1 LKPVNLI
8 PPEQRRGQNAPLRA
22 GFASYAIVAA
32 LVIALGA
39 VTYLV
44 LTQNKISEREAEVAS
59 LEARKAE
66 TAARYEALRPYSDF
80 ASISQS
86 RDATVNSLAKSR
98 FDWERVLNELARVIP
113 PDVWLVRVAGSASP
127 DTQAGEGASVASRAS
142 IPGPALELIGCGAST
157 DAVARFLAALK
168 DIDGVTRVGID
179 RSERPAPTAND
190 GSSSV
195 GSVDTSSDECR
206 TRDFISRFEIVAA
219 FDSVPVP
226 AAAGTAPGLVAPEPT
241 PADAGAASV
250 ADAQAQEQQAADSTS
265 EQTDKARKASSDLI
279 PGTIR

>member
-8 PPEQRRGQNAPLRA
+8 PLEQRRGQSAPLRA

-32 LVIALGA
+32 LVVAVGA

-44 LTQNKISEREAEVAS
+44 LTQNKISEREAEVVS
-59 LEARKAE
+59 LQARKAE
-66 TAARYEALRPYSDF
+66 TAARYEAVRPYSDF
-80 ASISQS
+80 ASVSQS
-86 RDATVNSLAKSR
+86 RDETVNSLAKTR

-113 PDVWLVRVAGSASP
+113 PDVWLVRVAGSVTP
-127 DTQAGEGASVASRAS
+127 ETQAGEGASVASRTS

-179 RSERPAPTAND
+179 RTELPEPTADD

-195 GSVDTSSDECR
+195 GSVDTASDECR

-219 FDSVPVP
+219 FDAVPVP
-226 AAAGTAPGLVAPEPT
+226 AAASPVPGTVVPEPVPT
-241 PADAGAASV
+241 DSGEASV
-250 ADAQAQEQQAADSTS
+250 ADAQAQEQQARDSTA
-265 EQTDKARKASSDLI
+265 EQTEKARNASSELI

>member
-1 LKPVNLI
+1 MKPVNLI
-8 PPEQRRGQNAPLRA
+8 PPEQRRGQSAPLRA

-113 PDVWLVRVAGSASP
+113 PTCGSSASP
-127 DTQAGEGASVASRAS
+127 ARPPPTPSGEGASVASRAS

-179 RSERPAPTAND
+179 RSERPRRPLTT

-195 GSVDTSSDECR
+195 GSVDVER
-206 TRDFISRFEIVAA
+206 R
-219 FDSVPVP
+219 VPHQ
-226 AAAGTAPGLVAPEPT
+226 GLHLA
-241 PADAGAASV
+241 
-250 ADAQAQEQQAADSTS
+250 
-265 EQTDKARKASSDLI
+265 L
-279 PGTIR
+279 

>member
-1 LKPVNLI
+1 MKPVNLI

-179 RSERPAPTAND
+179 RSERPAPTADD

-206 TRDFISRFEIVAA
+206 TRDVISRFEIVAA
-219 FDSVPVP
+219 FDAVPVP
-226 AAAGTAPGLVAPEPT
+226 AAAATAPGLVAPEPT
-241 PADAGAASV
+241 AADAGAASV
-250 ADAQAQEQQAADSTS
+250 ADAQVQEQQAVDSTA

-279 PGTIR
+279 PGAIR